1 LAASLNTFLAHL
13 RGVLDRRD
21 AGEQSDGL
29 LLELFLSQRDE
40 SAFAALMH
48 RHGPMVL
55 GVCRR
60 ILGGSHDVEDAFQA
74 TFLVL
79 VRRGDSIRP
88 RDQVGNWL
96 YGVACRTAL
105 EARRAAAKR
114 RLKERHVVPRTH
126 PEEDIWS
133 ELRPV
138 LDRELVRLPDKYR
151 IPLVLCDL
159 EGVTRKEAAHQLGW
173 AEGTVSSRLSRAR
186 ELLGRRMKRHGL
198 ALSGVALAEGMAP
211 AALPVSLVV
220 STVKAVLLTASGQTA
235 AASLFA
241 ANAVALTERMVR
253 IMWIVKLKFV
263 AAIVL
268 GVGIMG
274 VAAYHGLARQ
284 PSNEKQSIPAKPPAQ
299 AVGKGEGAGEKNA
312 VAEDEK
318 KPTVSVKEM
327 PPVVVQTFPQAG
339 DTNVDADKVK
349 EIRVTFSKDMRD
361 KSWSWSQISDET
373 FPKTTG
379 KAHYDKDRRTCVLPV
394 KLEAGKTYVFWLN
407 SLKFGNFKDASGQSA
422 VPYLLVFET
431 KADR

>member
-1 LAASLNTFLAHL
+1 
-13 RGVLDRRD
+13 
-21 AGEQSDGL
+21 
-29 LLELFLSQRDE
+29 
-40 SAFAALMH
+40 
-48 RHGPMVL
+48 MVL

-60 ILGGSHDVEDAFQA
+60 ILGGNHDAEDAFQA

-114 RLKERHVVPRTH
+114 RLKERHVVPRTQ

-138 LDRELVRLPDKYR
+138 LDRELSRLPDKYR

-198 ALSGVALAEGMAP
+198 ALSGVALAEGMTP
-211 AALPVSLVV
+211 AALPAELFV

-284 PSNEKQSIPAKPPAQ
+284 PSNEKQAIPAKPPAQ
-299 AVGKGEGAGEKNA
+299 AVAKGEGAGEKKA

-327 PPVVVQTFPQAG
+327 PPVVVRTIPQAG

-379 KAHYDKDRRTCVLPV
+379 KVRYEKDRRTCVLPV

-407 SLKFGNFKDASGQSA
+407 SLKFRDFKDAGGQSA

-431 KADR
+431 KAEK